1 MVRLEEYQIGQL
13 AAEVIK
19 LCKEA
24 KAARLE
30 ALAMDKELQI
40 SQLLSKLDLHPSGD
54 PDLPQLVETSQGHPN
69 QPNNNP
75 RRSQPLKRHPQR
87 GHQAA
92 NPQQHHRDNRQ
103 DHQVASHPQV
113 AHQVANHRQGH
124 LLDRQEA
131 HPTQQCHNNQHRCPM
146 VAMGL

>member
-1 MVRLEEYQIGQL
+1 V
-13 AAEVIK
+13 AEVIK
-19 LCKEA
+19 LHKEA
-24 KAARLE
+24 EAARLE

-40 SQLLSKLDLHPSGD
+40 SQLLGKLDLHPSGD

-69 QPNNNP
+69 QPKNNHRHSNNP
-75 RRSQPLKRHPQR
+75 RRSQPLKWRPQR

-103 DHQVASHPQV
+103 DHRVASRPQV
-113 AHQVANHRQGH
+113 AHQVANHHQGH

-131 HPTQQCHNNQHRCPM
+131 RPRQQCHNNRHRRPM

>member
-1 MVRLEEYQIGQL
+1 MY
-13 AAEVIK
+13 
-19 LCKEA
+19 KEA
-24 KAARLE
+24 EAARLE

-40 SQLLSKLDLHPSGD
+40 SQLLGKLGLHPLGD

-69 QPNNNP
+69 QPNNNHHHSNNP
-75 RRSQPLKRHPQR
+75 RRSQPLKQRPQW

-92 NPQQHHRDNRQ
+92 NPQQHRRDNQQ
-103 DHQVASHPQV
+103 DHRVASRPQV
-113 AHQVANHRQGH
+113 AHQVANHCQGH

-131 HPTQQCHNNQHRCPM
+131 HPRQQRHNNRHRCPI